1 MPYTTLEG
9 GDVYPEIFIGRMSFS
24 SSSHLN
30 TIISK
35 TLNYESNPYM
45 NDNWFQRACL
55 VGDPNT
61 SGISCVITNE
71 NINEMLDL
79 AGFEEVNT
87 IYGGSFPSQMVSG
100 MNEGVS
106 FFNYRGY
113 YEIGRAHV

>member
-1 MPYTTLEG
+1 
-9 GDVYPEIFIGRMSFS
+9 MSFS

-45 NDNWFQRACL
+45 NENWFQRACL

-71 NINEMLDL
+71 HIHELLDL

-87 IYGGSFPSQMVSG
+87 VYSGSFPSQMVSG
-100 MNEGVS
+100 LNDGVS

-113 YEIGRAHV
+113 YLSLIHI